1 MHQKWLR
8 NKPEIDQ
15 WWTRNEPEMDQN
27 LTCNWSEMDTKGPKT
42 DLKWTKN
49 SPDILSLVEKNTE
62 SAKTVWKLN
71 EF

>member
-1 MHQKWLR
+1 MNQKL
-8 NKPEIDQ
+8 
-15 WWTRNEPEMDQN
+15 TRNG
-27 LTCNWSEMDTKGPKT
+27 SEMDTKGPKM